1 MPLFLTCAACN
12 LFQARQ
18 EPELSQQLPLSPP
31 LGPPRRIVQEIAARW
46 NDKQVTL
53 LCVLEL
59 DKQHIAMAG
68 LTKAGVTLFNLNY
81 DGNKVSLRTSP
92 LLPEH
97 LPPEAFVK
105 DLQLA
110 FWPVT
115 ALQTSYHTPWRL
127 SAENNR
133 RRLFFNDDLISKV
146 DYITPGEPWPVFTG
160 LENRRY
166 GYRLAIKTLS
176 YETLPQ

>member
-1 MPLFLTCAACN
+1 MPLLLTGTACS
-12 LFQARQ
+12 LFQTRQ
-18 EPELSQQLPLSPP
+18 EPHLSQTLSLSPP
-31 LGPPRRIVQEIAARW
+31 LGPPRRIVQEITAQW
-46 NDKQVTL
+46 SDKQVTL
-53 LCVLEL
+53 ICVIEL
-59 DKQHIAMAG
+59 DKRHLAMAG
-68 LTKAGVTLFNLNY
+68 ISKAGVSLFNLNY
-81 DGNKVSLRTSP
+81 DGKKVILRTSP
-92 LLPEH
+92 LMPEH

-115 ALQTSYHTPWRL
+115 VLQTSYTKPWRL

-133 RRLFFNDDLISKV
+133 RRLFFNDDLISEV
-146 DYITPGEPWPVFTG
+146 DYITPGELWPVFTG